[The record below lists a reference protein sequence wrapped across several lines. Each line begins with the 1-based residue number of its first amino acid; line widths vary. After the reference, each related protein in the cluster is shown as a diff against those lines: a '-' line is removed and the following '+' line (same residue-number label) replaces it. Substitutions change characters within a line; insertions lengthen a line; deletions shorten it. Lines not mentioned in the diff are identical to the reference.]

1 VVASGND
8 FVGLSR
14 SAQVI
19 RMRTIAARVI
29 EQYDVDVTR
38 MRLLEHGFNTTFRLD
53 TSDGSKLALR
63 INVNS
68 RRSPENVAAETAW
81 IAALAHDTELVVAA
95 PIANRSGAYV
105 TTVAA
110 DEVGQDLHAVVF
122 SWLDGRDVGHAPTV
136 AKARAMGRAM
146 AVLHQHAAG
155 WRLPRGSSLPTLS
168 GLYWNMDDHLVAE
181 RLDVDRAGLAVLRRA
196 VEVVESVVAR
206 IDGGRSRQPIHAD
219 VHPWNVKWSRGR
231 LSVFDFDDSGLGF
244 PVQDLAVS
252 TFYLRP
258 QDDLVD
264 ALREGYA
271 SVAELPLVSADD
283 FEALVAQRSLL
294 LLNDLVVTTNAEHRQ
309 MIPGYTRNTIL
320 KVGGWLDTGIF
331 RHDVDGLVPLA

>member
-1 VVASGND
+1 
-8 FVGLSR
+8 
-14 SAQVI
+14 
-19 RMRTIAARVI
+19 
-29 EQYDVDVTR
+29 
-38 MRLLEHGFNTTFRLD
+38 
-53 TSDGSKLALR
+53 
-63 INVNS
+63 
-68 RRSPENVAAETAW
+68 
-81 IAALAHDTELVVAA
+81 
-95 PIANRSGAYV
+95 
-105 TTVAA
+105 
-110 DEVGQDLHAVVF
+110 
-122 SWLDGRDVGHAPTV
+122 
-136 AKARAMGRAM
+136 
-146 AVLHQHAAG
+146 
-155 WRLPRGSSLPTLS
+155 
-168 GLYWNMDDHLVAE
+168 
-181 RLDVDRAGLAVLRRA
+181 
-196 VEVVESVVAR
+196 VVAR

-320 KVGGWLDTGIF
+320 KVGAWLDTGIF